1 MNKKIIFIIA
11 IAVAVGAAIL
21 LWRMN
26 SDQNS
31 LTQRITDAQSTMT
44 TDLSTEVAVS
54 ITNYSFQPSVI
65 KIKKGAKVIWKNSD
79 NASHTVTSDQGKYLD
94 SPLLKQ
100 NETYEKIF
108 DTSGVF
114 RYHCTPHPGMT
125 AAVIV
130 E

>member
-1 MNKKIIFIIA
+1 MNKKIILIIV
-11 IAVAVGAAIL
+11 IVVAAAIL
-21 LWRMN
+21 VWRMN

-31 LTQRITDAQSTMT
+31 LTQRVADAQSTMAV
-44 TDLSTEVAVS
+44 DPSTEIAVS
-54 ITNYSFQPSVI
+54 VTNYSFQPSVI
-65 KIKKGAKVIWKNSD
+65 KIKKGAKVTWKNSD
-79 NASHTVTSDQGKYLD
+79 GASHTVTSDQGTYLD